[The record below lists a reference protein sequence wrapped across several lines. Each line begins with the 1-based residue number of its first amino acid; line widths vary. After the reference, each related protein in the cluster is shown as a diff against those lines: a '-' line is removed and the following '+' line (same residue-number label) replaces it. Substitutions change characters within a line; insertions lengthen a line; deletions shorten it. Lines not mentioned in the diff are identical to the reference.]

1 MTIVIRHAISHM
13 KASGIRLAGIT
24 EWGPR
29 LAATV
34 TDTIFPTHCILCGE
48 AMGEAAARLCD
59 PCDAVVARERKVPA
73 CPKCARSVAPFEVS
87 GGRCK
92 ACRGRRPPVDGVVRV
107 ATYCDAFSALLRSY
121 KYHGRQSLEPALGGW
136 LAEAVGGAP
145 WRDRVE
151 AVVPVPTFWR
161 RRITSP
167 LHAAEALA
175 AVVAKGLGLPNASLL
190 RRVKGGPHQIGLT
203 YRERLQNV
211 RGAFELRRG
220 AALRGARLLIIDDV
234 KTTGATINECAGVL
248 RRAGAAEVYAAV
260 LVTVSWDPVR
270 GTKVPPL

>member
-1 MTIVIRHAISHM
+1 MRI
-13 KASGIRLAGIT
+13 AGR
-24 EWGPR
+24 GSR

-34 TDTIFPTHCILCGE
+34 ADIIFPSHCMLCGT

-59 PCDAVVARERKVPA
+59 PCDVVLARERRTPA

-87 GGRCK
+87 DGRCK
-92 ACRGRRPPVDGVVRV
+92 ACRGRRLPVVGMVRV
-107 ATYCDAFSALLRSY
+107 ATYADAFSTLVRSY

-136 LAEAVGGAP
+136 LAEAVDVAP

-151 AVVPVPTFWR
+151 AVVAVPTFWR
-161 RRITSP
+161 RRVTRP

-175 AVVAKGLGLPNASLL
+175 AVAAKGLRLPNVSLL
-190 RRVKGGPHQIGLT
+190 RRTKGGPHQIGLT

-211 RGAFELRRG
+211 RGAFELRRS
-220 AALRGARLLIIDDV
+220 AALRDARLLIIDDV
-234 KTTGATINECAGVL
+234 KTTGATVNECAKVL

-270 GTKVPPL
+270 GTNVPPL